1 MTITLLL
8 CYLLTVAAGYW
19 LSALNIRH
27 LRRYGNIVPAGFEG
41 AIDPE
46 TLARTSAYTLEKNQL
61 GLVESILDNLLLV
74 LFLFGGLLGVY
85 DRWIASLSSS
95 FVVSGVLFFLILTLA
110 QTILGIPV
118 SLYDTFRIENRY
130 EFNNTTPRLWL
141 ADLVKSTAVSIILL
155 ALVAMGGF
163 AIIRFSPGFWW
174 LWVWGFF
181 AAVSIFVMYLSPYVI
196 EPLFNKFEPVKED
209 GLEDEIRTLLAK
221 TGLKVSRVM
230 QMDASRRSRHSNAY
244 FTGIGRVKRIVLYDT
259 LLKQMTHGEVLAV
272 LAHEVGHWKKGHI
285 WKRLVMTEL
294 LGLASC
300 YLAYRLTAWGG
311 LPGLLGVPHVSFAAQ
326 LVILAFIGAIAT
338 FPFAPLLSWLSRRQ
352 EREAD
357 RFAADLTGE
366 PAALASSLIKLSRE
380 NLSNV
385 HPHPLYAQFYYSHP
399 PVVERVRQLMGE
411 TKTPE
416 GRSESQSEPEMG
428 L

>member
-1 MTITLLL
+1 MTIALLL

-27 LRRYGNIVPAGFEG
+27 LRRYGNIVPPGFEG

-46 TLARTSAYTLEKNQL
+46 TLAKTTAYTLGKNRL
-61 GLVESILDNLLLV
+61 GLVESLLDNILLV
-74 LFLFGGLLGVY
+74 LFLFGGVLGVY
-85 DRWIASLSSS
+85 DRWIASLSGS
-95 FVVSGVLFFLILTLA
+95 FVVGGVLFFLFLTLA
-110 QTILGIPV
+110 QTIIGVPFSI
-118 SLYDTFRIENRY
+118 YDTFRIENRY
-130 EFNNTTPRLWL
+130 GFNNTTPRLWL

-155 ALVAMGGF
+155 SLVVMGGF

-181 AAVSIFVMYLSPYVI
+181 AVVSIFIMYLSPYVI
-196 EPLFNKFEPVKED
+196 EPLFNKFEPVKEE
-209 GLEDEIRTLLAK
+209 GLEDDIRALLAK
-221 TGLKVSRVM
+221 IGLKVSKVT
-230 QMDASRRSRHSNAY
+230 QMDASRRSWHSNAY

-294 LGLASC
+294 LGLVSC

-311 LPGLLGVPHVSFAAQ
+311 LPALLGLPHASFAAQ
-326 LVILAFIGAIAT
+326 LVILAFIGAIAA
-338 FPFAPLLSWLSRRQ
+338 FPFAPLSSWLSRRQ

-357 RFAADLTGE
+357 RFAGDLTGE

-380 NLSNV
+380 NLSNL
-385 HPHPLYAQFYYSHP
+385 HPHPIYARFYYSHP

-411 TKTPE
+411 ANIPE
-416 GRSESQSEPEMG
+416 GREKVCPEP
-428 L
+428 

>member
-1 MTITLLL
+1 MTIALLFS
-8 CYLLTVAAGYW
+8 YLLTVAAGYW

-27 LRRYGNIVPAGFEG
+27 LRRYGNIVPAGFEE

-46 TLARTSAYTLEKNQL
+46 TLARTVEYTLEKNRL

-85 DRWIASLSSS
+85 DRWVASLSSS
-95 FVVSGVLFFLILTLA
+95 FVVGGVLFFLILTLA

-130 EFNNTTPRLWL
+130 GFNNTTLRLWL

-155 ALVAMGGF
+155 ALVTMGGF
-163 AIIRFSPGFWW
+163 AIIRVSPGFWW

-272 LAHEVGHWKKGHI
+272 LAHEVGHWKRGHI

-311 LPGLLGVPHVSFAAQ
+311 LSGLLGLPHATFAAQ
-326 LVILAFIGAIAT
+326 LVILAFIGAIAA
-338 FPFAPLLSWLSRRQ
+338 FPFAPLSSWLSRRQ

-380 NLSNV
+380 NLSNL
-385 HPHPLYAQFYYSHP
+385 HPHPLYARFYYSHP
-399 PVVERVRQLMGE
+399 PVVERVRQLMGGVKPKSRCE
-411 TKTPE
+411 
-416 GRSESQSEPEMG
+416 
-428 L
+428 

>member
-1 MTITLLL
+1 MTIALLL

-46 TLARTSAYTLEKNQL
+46 TLARTVEYTLEKNRL

-85 DRWIASLSSS
+85 DRWIASLSGS
-95 FVVSGVLFFLILTLA
+95 FVVGGVLFFLLLTFA
-110 QTILGIPV
+110 QTILGIPL

-130 EFNNTTPRLWL
+130 GFNNTTPRLWL

-155 ALVAMGGF
+155 ALVTTGGF

-209 GLEDEIRTLLAK
+209 GLEDNIRTLLAK

-311 LPGLLGVPHVSFAAQ
+311 LPGLLGLPHASFAAQ
-326 LVILAFIGAIAT
+326 LVILAFIGAIAA
-338 FPFAPLLSWLSRRQ
+338 FPFAPLSSWLSRRQ

-380 NLSNV
+380 NLSNL

-411 TKTPE
+411 TKTPD
-416 GRSESQSEPEMG
+416 GR
-428 L
+428 